1 MAFLDKPGTD
11 SWPCS
16 DPRLRSNILLI
27 YHITTEAAGAVGRF
41 ASGKLRACQL
51 CSSKKKR
58 CTHRGG
64 DHVVGETD
72 LIMNTR
78 LRKREQN
85 EASVRETQPHFPSLS
100 SLEFPKLTLIKVTK
114 TSHAKGPSSP
124 ASTSSTTDTNEME
137 KFNGRHKR
145 SVSVKSAK
153 KNAETTTTE
162 DIRATSCETAASNAT
177 VPEPPTDMLRGSI
190 ALSVHSV
197 YAHELQQRL
206 DDFEAKFEASM
217 ATHEATKEAA
227 QAVRET
233 VHGWVDAWT
242 SGR

>member
-1 MAFLDKPGTD
+1 MAFSEAIEDDKPA
-11 SWPCS
+11 S
-16 DPRLRSNILLI
+16 
-27 YHITTEAAGAVGRF
+27 AAETVDRF

-64 DHVVGETD
+64 DHGVVGETD
-72 LIMNTR
+72 LTMNTR
-78 LRKREQN
+78 LRKREQG
-85 EASVRETQPHFPSLS
+85 EASVRETQPHFPSLF
-100 SLEFPKLTLIKVTK
+100 SLKFPKLTLIKVTD
-114 TSHAKGPSSP
+114 TSHAKSPSSP

-145 SVSVKSAK
+145 SVSVKSAR
-153 KNAETTTTE
+153 KNAESTAPAKTATTKTT
-162 DIRATSCETAASNAT
+162 RATNGETAASNAT

-217 ATHEATKEAA
+217 AAHEATKEAA

>member
-1 MAFLDKPGTD
+1 
-11 SWPCS
+11 
-16 DPRLRSNILLI
+16 
-27 YHITTEAAGAVGRF
+27 
-41 ASGKLRACQL
+41 
-51 CSSKKKR
+51 
-58 CTHRGG
+58 
-64 DHVVGETD
+64 
-72 LIMNTR
+72 
-78 LRKREQN
+78 
-85 EASVRETQPHFPSLS
+85 
-100 SLEFPKLTLIKVTK
+100 
-114 TSHAKGPSSP
+114 
-124 ASTSSTTDTNEME
+124 ME

-153 KNAETTTTE
+153 KNAEPPAPAKTATTKTT
-162 DIRATSCETAASNAT
+162 RATNCETVASNAT
-177 VPEPPTDMLRGSI
+177 IPEPPTDMLRGSI

-217 ATHEATKEAA
+217 AAHEATKEAA